1 MDILL
6 YMPGGDESLWIDEIT
21 HALPAARVRAWKEG
35 DRAAADYAL
44 VWRPTAEVLAGR
56 EQLKAVFN
64 LGAGVDAVLRLLRA
78 HPDLVPP
85 HVPVIKLDDAGMA
98 PQMVQYV
105 LHAVLRH
112 FRRFDEYAVLQRE
125 RRWQT
130 LEAREPASH
139 TIGVMG
145 LGALGTP
152 VAMALAQLGF
162 TVRGWSRSLRTVE
175 QVACFAGQDDL
186 PHFLDGLNV
195 LVNLLPLTAE
205 TENILDRNVFA
216 RLAPGAQLINIAR
229 GAHLVEDDL
238 LQALDSGQIVTATLD
253 VTRQEPLPPHHPFWS
268 HPRIDITPH
277 VAAVTLCTQSV
288 RQISEKIA
296 RLEQGLPIDGVIDV
310 GRGY

>member
-6 YMPGGDESLWIDEIT
+6 YMPGDDASPWIDEIT
-21 HALPAARVRAWKEG
+21 RALPAARVRVWKEG

-44 VWRPTAEVLAGR
+44 VWKPTAEVLAGR
-56 EQLKAVFN
+56 ERLKAVFN
-64 LGAGVDAVLRLLRA
+64 LGAGVDVILGLLRT
-78 HPDLVPP
+78 HPDMLPSQ
-85 HVPVIKLDDAGMA
+85 VPVIKLDDAGMA

-125 RRWQT
+125 CRWQT
-130 LEAREPASH
+130 LDAREPASH
-139 TIGVMG
+139 AVGVMG
-145 LGALGTP
+145 MGALGTP
-152 VAMALAQLGF
+152 VATALAQLGF
-162 TVRGWSRSLRTVE
+162 AVRSWSRSPRSVE
-175 QVACFAGQDDL
+175 QVDCFAGHDDL
-186 PHFLDGLNV
+186 PRFLDGLNV

-205 TENILDRNVFA
+205 TENILDRNMFA

-238 LQALDSGQIVTATLD
+238 LQALDSGQIAAATLD
-253 VTRQEPLPPHHPFWS
+253 VFRQEPLPPHHPFWN

-277 VAAVTLCTQSV
+277 VAALTLCRESV

-296 RLEQGLPIDGVIDV
+296 RLEQGLPVDGMIDAA
-310 GRGY
+310 RGY